1 MPQVLEDAAAI
12 STVVVQ
18 DADVI
23 GSRVAAPMLRDPELT
38 AACEIPTSEL
48 PKEKPQDLPI
58 MAQALP
64 TPFESKQERRL
75 SKAAAESPIEDMG
88 GKVVTAR
95 NDCAA
100 ARDIAFAGLDVRP
113 KARRQGWR

>member
-1 MPQVLEDAAAI
+1 M
-12 STVVVQ
+12 
-18 DADVI
+18 
-23 GSRVAAPMLRDPELT
+23 LT
-38 AACEIPTSEL
+38 AACEIPTSEM

-75 SKAAAESPIEDMG
+75 SKAAAESVEANNSG
-88 GKVVTAR
+88 GKIVAAR
-95 NDCAA
+95 SDRAA

-113 KARRQGWR
+113 KGAAAGLARSIVAA